1 MLRAHGRGVAPRRV
15 LVADDDLGMLEMVAR
30 ILAHLGLDV
39 TTATSGGELL
49 EKVANQGP
57 FDLVV
62 TDVAMPWM
70 SGLQVMHSA
79 RSAGEQCPV
88 IVMTALQNQRT
99 ADQVKSLGADVR
111 RLDKPFSVADLE
123 STVRASFP

>member
-1 MLRAHGRGVAPRRV
+1 MEPRRV
-15 LVADDDLGMLEMVAR
+15 LVADDDLEMLEMVSRVLAR
-30 ILAHLGLDV
+30 LGLAV
-39 TTATSGGELL
+39 STATSGGDLL

-79 RSAGEQCPV
+79 RTAGQRCPV
-88 IVMTALQNQRT
+88 IVMTGLRNQKT
-99 ADQVKSLGADVR
+99 ADQVHSLGSDVR
-111 RLDKPFSVADLE
+111 RLDKPFSVAELE
-123 STVRASFP
+123 STVRASFS